1 MILTGP
7 AIRAAIA
14 SNIITITPLD
24 PDQVDQA
31 GVTLHLHPRLLEC
44 WTKQTAKAEGLKNV
58 EVAPLDV
65 RVDDGDRF
73 YPVEPDASGAFLLL
87 PGRFYLGATIERIY
101 APRHVVRVDGK
112 SSPGRKSLEV
122 HRTAGHVEPGF
133 GGQITLEISVLVPLL
148 IPPGWPV
155 CQAVF
160 HEVTGPVESY
170 DRRGHYAD
178 ANGAEGPQTSR
189 SHLHR
194 TRHIKPTP

>member
-31 GVTLHLHPRLLEC
+31 GVTLHLHPRLLVC
-44 WTKQTAKAEGLKNV
+44 VGCAPRGL
-58 EVAPLDV
+58 AHAFSLDV

-87 PGRFYLGATIERIY
+87 PGRFYLGATIERIH
-101 APRHVVRVDGK
+101 APLHVVRVDGK

-160 HEVTGPVESY
+160 HEVTGLVESY

>member
-1 MILTGP
+1 MLLTGP

-14 SNIITITPLD
+14 SGDITIIPLG

-44 WTKQTAKAEGLKNV
+44 WTKKAAKAEGLKNT

-65 RVDDGDRF
+65 RVDDG
-73 YPVEPDASGAFLLL
+73 
-87 PGRFYLGATIERIY
+87 GRFYLGATVERIY
-101 APRHVVRVDGK
+101 APHHVVRVDGK

-133 GGQITLEISVLVPLL
+133 GGQITLEMSVLVPLL

-160 HEVTGPVESY
+160 HEVTGLVESY

-189 SHLHR
+189 SHMHKP
-194 TRHIKPTP
+194 RHVKPTP